1 MLCWSLYPPTIGIL
15 WLSLLLLTHLIHFS
29 PLAFFLTL
37 AVILSVYLWFVT
49 FFTLCFQTILFFLS
63 YTLISLTPK
72 QRTNK
77 QKRNNLNDVL
87 PLIAMSIAVTTFCHL
102 YKGNTHMA
110 SAIG

>member
-1 MLCWSLYPPTIGIL
+1 MVCYLFYCMFPDHTI
-15 WLSLLLLTHLIHFS
+15 
-29 PLAFFLTL
+29 
-37 AVILSVYLWFVT
+37 
-49 FFTLCFQTILFFLS
+49 FFLS

-87 PLIAMSIAVTTFCHL
+87 PLIAVSIAVTTFCHL